1 MMKLELV
8 LKRVSVLGRNMEDA
22 AYMADLGLEEIREHD
37 NGMWTW
43 VIEKEY

>member
-1 MMKLELV
+1 MSRGLGDV
-8 LKRVSVLGRNMEDA
+8 YKRQA
-22 AYMADLGLEEIREHD
+22 AYMADLGLEEIRDHD

>member
-1 MMKLELV
+1 MKLELV
-8 LKRVSVLGRNMEDA
+8 LKQVLEDA
-22 AYMADLGLEEIREHD
+22 AYMADLGLEEIRDHD

>member
-1 MMKLELV
+1 MKL
-8 LKRVSVLGRNMEDA
+8 VSNADSISVNMEDA
-22 AYMADLGLEEIREHD
+22 AYMADLGLEEIRDHD